1 MKIIPI
7 PIRRIVV
14 NTARV
19 ERGVQETIQYKEHLI
34 SIIEEELK
42 EERKN
47 KFSQN
52 TNPLT

>member
-1 MKIIPI
+1 MNI
-7 PIRRIVV
+7 
-14 NTARV
+14 TRV
-19 ERGVQETIQYKEHLI
+19 EREVQETIQYKEHLI

-52 TNPLT
+52 TNRLT